1 MNDKFFT
8 LPEEKKH
15 AIINAG
21 YRVFSQN
28 TYKKSPMSDI
38 AAEAGISKSLLFHY
52 FQNKKELYL
61 FLIRNA
67 ADTTLQYLKECHC
80 YEQTDFFETL
90 TSGIKAKIQIMK
102 KYPELTAFTLKCY
115 YEKDEDVCG
124 DVQELIEKHS
134 SFADNAAMYNLD
146 PAQFIPG
153 LDIPMMY
160 YDILWAS
167 EGYIW
172 EKLQQNNINAEEI
185 EKGFMK
191 MIDFW
196 KSIYLRK
203 EGNNEYDRSC

>member
-1 MNDKFFT
+1 MNNKFFS
-8 LPEEKKH
+8 LPEEKKQ

-28 TYKKSPMSDI
+28 SYKKSPMSNI

-61 FLIRNA
+61 FLLQNA
-67 ADTTLQYLKECHC
+67 ADTTLQYLEEYHC
-80 YEQTDFFETL
+80 YEQADFFETL
-90 TSGIKAKIQIMK
+90 TQGIKAKIHIMK
-102 KYPELTAFTLKCY
+102 KYPELTAFALKCY
-115 YEKDEDVCG
+115 YEKDEDVCA
-124 DVQELIEKHS
+124 DVQKIIEQYS
-134 SFADNAAMYNLD
+134 SFSDNSALYNLN
-146 PAQFIPG
+146 PEQFIPG
-153 LDIPMMY
+153 LNIQMMY

-172 EKLQQNNINAEEI
+172 EKMQQNDVNADDVEQD
-185 EKGFMK
+185 FMK

-203 EGNNEYDRSC
+203 EV

>member
-1 MNDKFFT
+1 MNDKFYS
-8 LPEEKKH
+8 LPEEKKQ

-28 TYKKSPMSDI
+28 SYKKSPMSNI

-61 FLIRNA
+61 FLLQNA
-67 ADTTLQYLKECHC
+67 ADTTLQYLEEYHC
-80 YEQTDFFETL
+80 YEQADFFETL
-90 TSGIKAKIQIMK
+90 TRGIKAKIHIMK
-102 KYPELTAFTLKCY
+102 KYPELTAFALKCY
-115 YEKDEDVCG
+115 YEKDEDVCA
-124 DVQELIEKHS
+124 DVQKIIEQYS
-134 SFADNAAMYNLD
+134 SFSDNSVLYNLN
-146 PAQFIPG
+146 PEQFIPG
-153 LDIPMMY
+153 LNIQMMY

-172 EKLQQNNINAEEI
+172 EKMQQNDVNADDVEQD
-185 EKGFMK
+185 FMK

-203 EGNNEYDRSC
+203 EV

>member
-1 MNDKFFT
+1 MNDKFYS
-8 LPEEKKH
+8 LPEEKKQ

-28 TYKKSPMSDI
+28 SYKKSPMSNI

-61 FLIRNA
+61 FLLENA
-67 ADTTLQYLKECHC
+67 ADTTLQYLEEYHC
-80 YEQTDFFETL
+80 YEQSDFFETL
-90 TSGIKAKIQIMK
+90 TRGIKAKIHIMK
-102 KYPELTAFTLKCY
+102 KYPELTAFALKCY
-115 YEKDEDVCG
+115 YEKDEDVCA
-124 DVQELIEKHS
+124 DVQKIIEQYS
-134 SFADNAAMYNLD
+134 SFSDNSALYNLD
-146 PAQFIPG
+146 PKQFIPG
-153 LDIPMMY
+153 LNIQMMY

-172 EKLQQNNINAEEI
+172 EKMQQNDVNADDVEQD
-185 EKGFMK
+185 FMK

-203 EGNNEYDRSC
+203 EV

>member
-1 MNDKFFT
+1 MNDKFYS
-8 LPEEKKH
+8 LPEEKKQ

-28 TYKKSPMSDI
+28 SYKKSPMSNI

-61 FLIRNA
+61 FLLQNA
-67 ADTTLQYLKECHC
+67 ADTTLHYLEEYHC
-80 YEQTDFFETL
+80 YEQADFFETL
-90 TSGIKAKIQIMK
+90 TRGIKAKIHIMK
-102 KYPELTAFTLKCY
+102 KYPELTAFALKCY
-115 YEKDEDVCG
+115 YEKDEDVCA
-124 DVQELIEKHS
+124 DVQKIIEQYS
-134 SFADNAAMYNLD
+134 SFSDNSALYNLN
-146 PAQFIPG
+146 PEQFIPG
-153 LDIPMMY
+153 LNIQMMY

-172 EKLQQNNINAEEI
+172 EKMQQNHVNADDAEQD
-185 EKGFMK
+185 FMK

-203 EGNNEYDRSC
+203 EV

>member
-1 MNDKFFT
+1 MNNKFFL
-8 LPEEKKH
+8 LPEEKKQ

-28 TYKKSPMSDI
+28 SYKKSPMSNI

-61 FLIRNA
+61 FLLQNA
-67 ADTTLQYLKECHC
+67 ADNTLQYLEEYHC
-80 YEQTDFFETL
+80 YEQADFFVML
-90 TSGIKAKIQIMK
+90 ARGIKAKIHIMK
-102 KYPELTAFTLKCY
+102 KYPELVAFTLKCY
-115 YEKDEDVCG
+115 YEKDEDVCM
-124 DVQELIEKHS
+124 DVQKIIEKYS
-134 SFADNAAMYNLD
+134 AFSDNSALYNLD
-146 PAQFIPG
+146 PEQFMPG
-153 LDIPMMY
+153 LNIQMMY

-172 EKLQQNNINAEEI
+172 EKMQQNDVNTDDAEQD
-185 EKGFMK
+185 FMK

-203 EGNNEYDRSC
+203 EV